1 MKLYIPN
8 TMVNNIP
15 VEQTPAGGT
24 NLLTYTLLNNHVTA
38 LYVDTACDHSW
49 IVDTVSK
56 TTELGDTVIH
66 VVNTTEPYRIRVNN
80 IDFSIQT
87 EQDLYELNLLLEHT

>member
-8 TMVNNIP
+8 ITVNGVP

-24 NLLTYTLLNNHVTA
+24 NLLTFTLLYNHVTA
-38 LYVDTACDHSW
+38 LYVDTACDHRW
-49 IVDTVSK
+49 IVETVADV
-56 TTELGDTVIH
+56 TDLGDTVIH
-66 VVNTTEPYRIRVNN
+66 VVNTTEPYTITANN
-80 IDFSIQT
+80 IEFTIQT

>member
-8 TMVNNIP
+8 ITVNGVP

-24 NLLTYTLLNNHVTA
+24 NLLTYTLLNNPVTE
-38 LYVDTACDHSW
+38 LYVDTECDHSW
-49 IVDTVSK
+49 IVETVSDVVN
-56 TTELGDTVIH
+56 LGDTVIH
-66 VVNTTEPYRIRVNN
+66 VVNTTEPYRITVNN